1 LASQQSFEE
10 ERNEDGFPEDEEKLD
25 SRQSEEKEQTSEGSS
40 FHNIVS
46 ESIASKNESSAHEST
61 RSQVGAQSI
70 ESRSNQQ
77 KQNRANDRYLDTT
90 DSHPNRVP
98 PQAPVTKTPQGG
110 RSVSS
115 PATFASSSQDYN
127 QPLFINTGK
136 DMIDSSHQSCSF
148 PPSKA
153 NSIKSLGDLTGD
165 GSNDTT
171 VHVTKENFE
180 QPQYGT
186 SLNSNNQSRNG
197 SVSLSRLD
205 SRNIRDNDSPSFD
218 YSRSQSQSQYHHQP
232 QQQQQLLPESQQRR
246 TMKLNKSELPRDD
259 SDNNT
264 ITEFVEKNL
273 ESIGRSRS
281 GSRSILKRDD
291 SSKRSNASPSPHERL
306 FFDPPQP
313 HPDQQYDNR
322 QEESEQPQE
331 SQYHHPSA
339 HASSF
344 PVTAR
349 QPSGISNY
357 DDSTYRSEMSTDQD
371 SRPESNMEEDE
382 ETRFNRLK
390 YGTTLKKTQSAVSTT
405 SSYYPGGGGNRPVT
419 TKASLQPAS
428 KSLQMGKHKL
438 NATKPLATASATKQA
453 QLGNK
458 TIDDS
463 GGKNK
468 LVGKTVNERLF
479 YNAEL
484 MKKKKDILSQKAEN
498 QKYEKFQNEKFKLN
512 ETSRQIV
519 ETIHNRGCENGSVGS
534 NMSDIGQKLYYE
546 GINNLENKKKKY
558 EKIEKM
564 KEENHLLLENW
575 SCVKCGTFHKIP
587 SHLLASTTP
596 LMWGL
601 SANTKFICSVCDFNN
616 KETVTSFK
624 PTNVGLLYNE
634 STKENI
640 EGKRIEN
647 SLNPSS
653 IHEYLY
659 QQGKQQDQILSLN
672 RALWEEQQEKT
683 SFKPM
688 IPERSKAII
697 RSYKHNQNGEGGEG
711 MLHKGGEFF
720 EEALL
725 GGEFRFPSAS
735 HDDHHSIASSSLQE
749 GGNNGRLHHNAKI
762 AGENMKE
769 YFSKSTFERLQST
782 QIRSY
787 YEEAAMFGN
796 PTKLSVK
803 PATFASSPSL
813 GQKSITS
820 TLDGEGI
827 GEGEGVGGEGEK
839 KERHHQDQFVN
850 RLVYEYKEKE
860 NRQQKRENSY
870 YGQLFHPK
878 ISTLPEEIMAGKRI
892 DSKRKDIWE
901 DIIRRDKDMIKEKL
915 KKQQLAI
922 EKTLNEI
929 NKSQVKALPSSNEIL
944 QSSTQKNLEDLYK
957 LLLVSTHPLNE
968 ELPIRDI
975 PSEETGEEGTMNGDL
990 NTLDISHENET
1001 EMTGGSTSVKN
1012 QPSEEFR
1019 EEFSFSKRVLP
1030 SARNRNQYD
1039 RTGDDESSKL
1049 RMDFLNEEASHSNS
1063 ILGAVIE
1070 GDNNT
1075 IVSEKQLN
1083 EVLTN
1088 HLKDWK
1094 EKKLDVLLIKPE
1106 LLINEIS
1113 TLLLDMRH
1121 VLFERWHEKQQQR
1134 LKEKEEKK
1142 EKDTS
1147 SNSKDNQQ
1155 EEEGDDV
1162 MKTAPD
1168 SLFLS
1173 FNDFC
1178 RLAIKCTK
1186 HRCGPGK
1193 GYIFAPKKK
1202 AELAIQMKLA
1212 DYSQET
1218 FHPLIDKT
1226 SEAIIQKHR
1235 VKAMNEEGS
1244 ISVPPIEDILREDG
1258 KRVEKKIELLRQEKK
1273 EKEEKE
1279 LTFKPF
1285 LYKTPSYIIPRYRGL
1300 DLSGVGDEDEDGDMN
1315 KLEETHVLSH
1325 GSSYH
1330 QMKDDSLL
1338 FSPDLSIS
1346 QQQQSK
1352 QQMQPGRMTA
1362 KTLLQ
1367 NIPNVTITNKS
1378 QQQQQGNVKQQ
1389 STAIRGGGSN
1399 SSKNSSVTASN
1410 SGGGLISSQIK
1421 PVGISPKSGQ
1431 KNSSAGGMPGSP
1443 SKPLLVSTLSVD
1455 TISSPKNQGA
1465 HLLTPPDV
1473 RHSRLLNHQAD
1484 LPPMPPIPTSS
1495 TAANF
1500 SSTSSDTMN
1509 NTRNYLSNQR
1519 IASSSGSFDAD
1530 DGRHQPKDDVSIFS
1544 LTESAMSI
1552 PVEHPSLRDKVK
1564 SGGET
1569 RGIPRDRSL
1578 STELP
1583 PGNKSSSSN
1592 ASGSSGAK
1600 LSSLAYTQSQ
1610 QRSSHQSSNVHR
1622 VDSSS
1627 RDSEDHLMSVSASS
1641 NNSLHSLDFPSRFS
1655 AVSDISHSHA
1665 YNSNTEADDD
1675 EHDIPVRNS
1684 NSYQHLHQQQLQQQ
1698 HYRPEQKM
1706 QPVVAENIRK
1716 PMQLHQTNSNYS
1728 MDTAQSSITGYTAG
1742 KGSSV
1747 HSQSS
1752 TSLKGQRE
1760 GGSGLIKGV
1769 VKRQNSSQKLT
1780 TPGPGSSKEK
1790 GKTVGKVGQVGYF
1803 SNYVQKALPLLPHEV
1818 NRQPP
1823 YSSNGKFLLF

>member
-1 LASQQSFEE
+1 
-10 ERNEDGFPEDEEKLD
+10 
-25 SRQSEEKEQTSEGSS
+25 
-40 FHNIVS
+40 
-46 ESIASKNESSAHEST
+46 
-61 RSQVGAQSI
+61 
-70 ESRSNQQ
+70 
-77 KQNRANDRYLDTT
+77 
-90 DSHPNRVP
+90 
-98 PQAPVTKTPQGG
+98 
-110 RSVSS
+110 
-115 PATFASSSQDYN
+115 
-127 QPLFINTGK
+127 
-136 DMIDSSHQSCSF
+136 MIDSYHQSSSSF

-153 NSIKSLGDLTGD
+153 NSIKSIGDMTGD

-171 VHVTKENFE
+171 VHVTKENFD

-186 SLNSNNQSRNG
+186 AANSVSNNYTQNGTTSLARLPSRTNRENEVNA
-197 SVSLSRLD
+197 S
-205 SRNIRDNDSPSFD
+205 SPSFD
-218 YSRSQSQSQYHHQP
+218 YSRSQSQSQYHQQQQQ

-246 TMKLNKSELPRDD
+246 TMKLNKTRDD

-281 GSRSILKRDD
+281 GSRSVLKRDD

-306 FFDPPQP
+306 FFDQQQQP
-313 HPDQQYDNR
+313 IPHEYH
-322 QEESEQPQE
+322 EEATPREEEIHYQH
-331 SQYHHPSA
+331 SQYQHPSIPT
-339 HASSF
+339 SSF
-344 PVTAR
+344 PVTTR

-371 SRPESNMEEDE
+371 SRPESHMEEDE
-382 ETRFNRLK
+382 EARFNRLK
-390 YGTTLKKTQSAVSTT
+390 YGTTLKKTQSAMSAT
-405 SSYYPGGGGNRPVT
+405 SSYYPGGEGGGGNRAT
-419 TKASLQPAS
+419 ITKAALQPAS
-428 KSLQMGKHKL
+428 KSLQMGKQKL
-438 NATKPLATASATKQA
+438 NATKPLATASATKQS

-458 TIDDS
+458 VVDDS

-468 LVGKTVNERLF
+468 LIGKSVNERLF

-484 MKKKKDILSQKAEN
+484 MKKKKDTLFQKAEK
-498 QKYEKFQNEKFKLN
+498 QKNDKLQIGKFKLN

-519 ETIHNRGCENGSVGS
+519 ETIHNRNGGENGSIGS
-534 NMSDIGQKLYYE
+534 NTSDIGQKLYYE
-546 GINNLENKKKKY
+546 GLHHLENKKKKA

-564 KEENHLLLENW
+564 KEENHLLLDSW

-601 SANTKFICSVCDFNN
+601 STNTKFICSVCDFNN
-616 KETVTSFK
+616 QDMITSFK

-653 IHEYLY
+653 IHEYLF
-659 QQGKQQDQILSLN
+659 QQGKQHDQILQLN

-688 IPERSKAII
+688 IPDRSKEII
-697 RSYKHNQNGEGGEG
+697 RSYQQKQSNEEGGG
-711 MLHKGGEFF
+711 MLHKGGDFL
-720 EEALL
+720 EEAML

-735 HDDHHSIASSSLQE
+735 HDDHHSMASSSIQD
-749 GGNNGRLHHNAKI
+749 GGNGGGRLHHNAKI
-762 AGENMKE
+762 AGDNMKE

-796 PTKLSVK
+796 PTTLTVK

-813 GQKSITS
+813 AQKSLSS

-827 GEGEGVGGEGEK
+827 IEGEEENKGGGGGGEK

-860 NRQQKRENSY
+860 NRQQKREDTY
-870 YGQLFHPK
+870 YKQLFHPK
-878 ISTLPEEIMAGKRI
+878 ISTLPEEITSGKRMDI
-892 DSKRKDIWE
+892 KRKGTIWE
-901 DIIRRDKDMIKEKL
+901 DIIRRDKEMIKEKI

-957 LLLVSTHPLNE
+957 LLLVSTHPMNE
-968 ELPIRDI
+968 ELPIREV
-975 PSEETGEEGTMNGDL
+975 PSEETGEEGTVI
-990 NTLDISHENET
+990 TLDISQENET
-1001 EMTGGSTSVKN
+1001 QMTGVSASVK

-1019 EEFSFSKRVLP
+1019 EEFSFSKRVFP
-1030 SARNRNQYD
+1030 SFRHKHHHHHHRGSS
-1039 RTGDDESSKL
+1039 GDDESSKL
-1049 RMDFLNEEASHSNS
+1049 RMDFLNEDASHHSNS
-1063 ILGAVIE
+1063 FLGAVTGVGS

-1083 EVLTN
+1083 DVLTN

-1121 VLFERWHEKQQQR
+1121 VLFERWHEKQQQQQL
-1134 LKEKEEKK
+1134 LKDKEGKK
-1142 EKDTS
+1142 EKSIGDS
-1147 SNSKDNQQ
+1147 QDSKDNQN
-1155 EEEGDDV
+1155 EEVEDV

-1168 SLFLS
+1168 SLLLS
-1173 FNDFC
+1173 FTEFC
-1178 RLAIKCTK
+1178 NLAVKCTK

-1202 AELAIQMKLA
+1202 AEVAIQMKLA

-1218 FHPLIDKT
+1218 FHPSIDKT

-1235 VKAMNEEGS
+1235 FKAMNEDGS
-1244 ISVPPIEDILREDG
+1244 ITVPPIEDILREDG

-1273 EKEEKE
+1273 EKEGKE

-1285 LYKTPSYIIPRYRGL
+1285 LYKTPSYIVPRYRGL
-1300 DLSGVGDEDEDGDMN
+1300 DLSALGDEDDDDIN
-1315 KLEETHVLSH
+1315 KMDETHGLSH
-1325 GSSYH
+1325 GSSHH

-1346 QQQQSK
+1346 QQQHSK
-1352 QQMQPGRMTA
+1352 QQTQSGRMTA
-1362 KTLLQ
+1362 NTLLQ
-1367 NIPNVTITNKS
+1367 NISNVTITSKS
-1378 QQQQQGNVKQQ
+1378 LQDQQGNGKQPT
-1389 STAIRGGGSN
+1389 TAIRGGGSN
-1399 SSKNSSVTASN
+1399 SSKNTSVATSS

-1421 PVGISPKSGQ
+1421 PGVSVPKT
-1431 KNSSAGGMPGSP
+1431 SSIGTVSGSP
-1443 SKPLLVSTLSVD
+1443 SKPISALSVD
-1455 TISSPKNQGA
+1455 TISSPKHQGA
-1465 HLLTPPDV
+1465 QLLTPPDV

-1484 LPPMPPIPTSS
+1484 LPLPPLPPPSLTTS
-1495 TAANF
+1495 AAPYF
-1500 SSTSSDTMN
+1500 ASTSSDSVK

-1519 IASSSGSFDAD
+1519 IASSSGSGSFDAD
-1530 DGRHQPKDDVSIFS
+1530 DGRHQVKDDVSIFS

-1552 PVEHPSLRDKVK
+1552 PVDHPSFQDKMK
-1564 SGGET
+1564 SVGEV
-1569 RGIPRDRSL
+1569 RGIPRDRS
-1578 STELP
+1578 SSAERP
-1583 PGNKSSSSN
+1583 VGNKSSATS
-1592 ASGSSGAK
+1592 ASDAVAAK
-1600 LSSLAYTQSQ
+1600 LSSLAYNHQPEHMK
-1610 QRSSHQSSNVHR
+1610 QRFLHHSGNVHR
-1622 VDSSS
+1622 MDSSS
-1627 RDSEDHLMSVSASS
+1627 RDSEDPIMSISASS
-1641 NNSLHSLDFPSRFS
+1641 NNSLHSVDFPSRFS

-1684 NSYQHLHQQQLQQQ
+1684 NSYQQLHQEQLQQQ
-1698 HYRPEQKM
+1698 QQQRYRPEQKK
-1706 QPVVAENIRK
+1706 QQVVTENTRK
-1716 PMQLHQTNSNYS
+1716 PMQLHPTNSNYS
-1728 MDTAQSSITGYTAG
+1728 MDTVQSSVTGYTAG

-1752 TSLKGQRE
+1752 SSLKGERE
-1760 GGSGLIKGV
+1760 AGSGLIKSVIKG
-1769 VKRQNSSQKLT
+1769 QKT
-1780 TPGPGSSKEK
+1780 VTPGASSK
-1790 GKTVGKVGQVGYF
+1790 GKAGGKAGQTGYF

-1818 NRQPP
+1818 SRQQP
-1823 YSSNGKFLLF
+1823 YSSSNGKRFSCFI